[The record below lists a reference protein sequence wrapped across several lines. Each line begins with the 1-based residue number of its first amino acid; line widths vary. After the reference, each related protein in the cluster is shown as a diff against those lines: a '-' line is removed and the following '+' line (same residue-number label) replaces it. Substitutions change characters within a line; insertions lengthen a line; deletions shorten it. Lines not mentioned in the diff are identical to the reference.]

1 MRGLEMNPTSL
12 TLERHLSAKTEQSL
26 PTVYTRLL
34 MKLWFIGFD
43 SKKDLTYIYFSIVHT
58 LMNIC
63 SRCRVENMITYSCE
77 HTNEKQMCKE
87 CYQYI
92 HWLLNSNIPENQ
104 KES

>member
-1 MRGLEMNPTSL
+1 MSRANNVQKVSTRYNAMPHVNISQITGKIMVQWICQYEFLRFNL
-12 TLERHLSAKTEQSL
+12 YLSM
-26 PTVYTRLL
+26 VYTYTPT
-34 MKLWFIGFD
+34 K
-43 SKKDLTYIYFSIVHT
+43 
-58 LMNIC
+58 IC
-63 SRCRVENMITYSCE
+63 SRCRVENTITYSCE